1 MFLVPKGRLA
11 ALLVGTVLLLAAA
24 WYYNEQR
31 ERTAVI
37 TGAVHDAD
45 DDDAWLAALM
55 SQNPR
60 ESEAAARK
68 VKELGP
74 RALPLVREI
83 LEDPQADAPLQR
95 AAIRAAGLIGPEAAA
110 AIPHVADFLKDPEF
124 TEEAAVALSFM
135 GPAAFAPLR
144 DALSSRD
151 PDVRQEALRSL
162 GKLCER
168 APLAP
173 STVLPHLMEGMRDP
187 DEGVRAV
194 GATYLG
200 VIHGD
205 PSQSVVALA
214 SGLSDP
220 DPTVRRVSAVSLAAF
235 TAEEAKAAMPAL
247 RKATGDPDQDVA
259 REAGA
264 TLVKLQTGETNR

>member
-1 MFLVPKGRLA
+1 MRKGRLLA
-11 ALLVGTVLLLAAA
+11 AVLAAA
-24 WYYNEQR
+24 ILIGAAGWYYNEQR
-31 ERTAVI
+31 QRAAAI

-45 DDDAWLAALM
+45 EEDAWLAALM

-60 ESEAAARK
+60 ESEAAAQK
-68 VKELGP
+68 VKQLGA
-74 RALPLVREI
+74 RALPLVRDI
-83 LEDPQADAPLQR
+83 LEDPQSDAPLQR
-95 AAIRAAGLIGPEAAA
+95 AAIRAAGLIGPQAA
-110 AIPHVADFLKDPEF
+110 PVVPLVADFLSDPEF

-151 PDVRQEALRSL
+151 PEVRQEALRSL
-162 GKLCER
+162 GKLSER

-173 STVLPHLMEGMRDP
+173 STVLPLLVEGMRDP

-205 PSQSVVALA
+205 PARSVEALTV
-214 SGLSDP
+214 GLTDP
-220 DPTVRRVSAVSLAAF
+220 DPTVRRVSAVSLSAF
-235 TAEEAKAAMPAL
+235 TGDEAKTAMPAL

-264 TLVKLQTGETNR
+264 TLVKLQTREKQ